1 MKVIQIMLLAFVL
14 VNTQFFEASAQYSS
28 YYNSQKTVDI
38 NSVVNIRSIDYGAL
52 ALANAQREQ
61 NNFENQKYL
70 DAKER
75 EIYLAVA
82 SNPLLA
88 YDYGYPTG
96 TQKIKTIPGLSKL
109 SFQYIVPHKSLFVFA
124 GAGRLEN
131 VSLDGVTTEINFSLP
146 WYNKDKVVIDLEKEA
161 KMEDYKVGELNNYG
175 ENGKLFVHKKD
186 ISRATVWGFK
196 GFMGTLIWEDNYQYS
211 ITDSYSSCS
220 PDGIYFYVGVRYL
233 GNKKEVTF
241 EQLEGRRYYLRRL
254 LEKVISTAFIYD
266 YTIR

>member
-1 MKVIQIMLLAFVL
+1 MKVIQIILLVCVL

-82 SNPLLA
+82 GNPLLA
-88 YDYGYPTG
+88 YDYGFPTG
-96 TQKIKTIPGLSKL
+96 TQKIKTIPGLIKL

-131 VSLDGVTTEINFSLP
+131 VSSDGVTTEINFSLP
-146 WYNKDKVVIDLEKEA
+146 GYNKDKIVIDLEKQA
-161 KMEDYKVGELNNYG
+161 KMEDMKVGELNDD
-175 ENGKLFVHKKD
+175 EDGKIFVHKKD

-196 GFMGTLIWEDNYQYS
+196 GFIGTLIWEDDYQYT
-211 ITDSYSSCS
+211 ITDNYSSCS
-220 PDGIYFYVGVRYL
+220 PDGIYFFVKVRYL

-266 YTIR
+266 YSIR